1 MNPTIPPE
9 KILEKYDALPDDLKT
24 ALFSSAVTNNILG
37 IGRKYG
43 LHVDKAGELADET
56 GLVMLGITPPGEFIR
71 NLAKRLEL
79 DPEKAKAIAEEI
91 NQQIFQPVRES
102 LKKVHGLGAQ
112 PAEKPSAI
120 QAGAALKAKPR
131 KTLPIRSD
139 ITEKNIPKRDVI
151 SFPPP
156 LLAKER
162 GLGGEVSAQIP
173 KPAEIETK
181 VKAIFDE
188 IERKKSRKYAPE
200 ITPIFAKNIPAESQS
215 IQAGGPLKDDL
226 EADLEKKLSEAK
238 PQQNNYQ
245 KNIDP

>member
-1 MNPTIPPE
+1 MAENDKQKNIIERYRDLPE
-9 KILEKYDALPDDLKT
+9 DLQQALVSASNSKIIV
-24 ALFSSAVTNNILG
+24 AVG
-37 IGRKYG
+37 KKSG
-43 LHVDKAGELADET
+43 LQIDKIGELADET

-71 NLAKRLEL
+71 NLARRLEL
-79 DPEKAKAIAEEI
+79 DPEKAKAVAEEI

-120 QAGAALKAKPR
+120 QAGAALKAEPR
-131 KTLPIRSD
+131 KPLPTRSE
-139 ITEKNIPKRDVI
+139 ITEKIIPKRDVI

-200 ITPIFAKNIPAESQS
+200 IPPIFAKNIPAESQS
-215 IQAGGPLKDDL
+215 DQKDSL

-245 KNIDP
+245 KNIDPYREPI